1 VSQAALFPIQEK
13 ARRRRHDPETS
24 LWAAQG
30 IDVTA
35 TQALVLSAF
44 INGEATDDQLYE
56 RICHYWPD
64 KKVTPQSV
72 RSRRAELV
80 SKGLVKWTGSHG
92 ISANGGKARVWGRA

>member
-1 VSQAALFPIQEK
+1 VSQAALFPTQDK
-13 ARRRRHDPETS
+13 ARRRRRDPETS

-44 INGEATDDQLYE
+44 INGPATDDQLFE
-56 RICHYWPD
+56 RIEHYWPD

-72 RSRRAELV
+72 RSRRSELV
-80 SKGLVKWTGSHG
+80 AKGLVKWTGEHG
-92 ISANGGKARVWGRA
+92 VSSNGGKARVWGRA